1 MKEKDKEFLRNH
13 PYFRG
18 EGKNRFYL
26 KHEGNLYSLNLS
38 YDVENKYPVKYVI
51 HNNDFPKIWHT
62 EKWFQ
67 ELYVEVNELY
77 FKLNR
82 VKMITKAVKRSIE
95 NIVHFSCI
103 GQKDGEKVKMLLAEI
118 NTCQK
123 KCMSKKYESTLLRIK
138 EKLEHEQYEVSLREE
153 NGEEL
158 SLTIY

>member
-1 MKEKDKEFLRNH
+1 MIRKH
-13 PYFRG
+13 PYFLRG
-18 EGKNRFYL
+18 EKTRFYL
-26 KHEGNLYSLNLS
+26 QHEGDLYSLNLG

-51 HNNDFPKIWHT
+51 HNNNYPKIWQAK
-62 EKWFQ
+62 KWFQ

-82 VKMITKAVKRSIE
+82 VKMITKGIKRSIE
-95 NIVHFSCI
+95 NIIHFSCI
-103 GQKDGEKVKMLLAEI
+103 NQKDGEKVKMMLEGL

-138 EKLEHEQYEVSLREE
+138 EKLEHEQYEVSLEEE
-153 NGEEL
+153 NDEEL